1 MNATLTDV
9 EQFNKWHDSE
19 FEQLP
24 EFKLKVLSFLNGTVD
39 LILTR
44 TGLNKK
50 MLKRGSE
57 DGFFTIHPKDKTEAE
72 LEATRLENIE
82 RAARRARQKVHYLV
96 RQLGA
101 DHMLTLT
108 TRENIESSEKFD
120 SIFQEFIRLVRQ
132 KNVVGKADQTGKRI
146 LDLRTRQDDNRMWP
160 YVAVKELQDRGA
172 YHMHIA
178 CVGRQDLDL
187 LRSCWYVALGGT
199 PNDSKEQARGAIDVQ
214 YKQKRFSGL
223 TEQHST
229 FALVRYLTK
238 YISKSFE
245 VTQELG
251 KARYKA
257 SRGIVPP
264 IKNTQ
269 FLPVYWSAG
278 DECFIKAIGHVNS
291 ISNFLGLKNVIP
303 WNRGLDIYILR
314 GEES

>member
-1 MNATLTDV
+1 MNATLTDI

-19 FEQLP
+19 FEALP
-24 EFKLKVLSFLNGTVD
+24 EYKVKVMSFLNKTVS
-39 LILTR
+39 IIMTN
-44 TGLNKK
+44 TGLNRK
-50 MLKRGSE
+50 MLNRGSE

-72 LEATRLENIE
+72 LEAIRLENIE
-82 RAARRARQKVHYLV
+82 RACRRARQKVHYLV

-108 TRENIESSEKFD
+108 TRENITSSEQFD
-120 SIFQEFIRLVRQ
+120 KIFQEFIRLVRQ
-132 KNVVGKADQTGKRI
+132 KNVVGKTDESGKRI
-146 LDLRTRQDDNRMWP
+146 LDLRTRTDDNRMWS
-160 YVAVKELQDRGA
+160 YVAVKELQHRGA

-199 PNDSKEQARGAIDVQ
+199 PNDSKTDAKGAIDVQ
-214 YKQKRFSGL
+214 YKQKRFSGQ
-223 TEQHST
+223 TEEHKT

-245 VTQELG
+245 TSQELG

-257 SRGIVPP
+257 SRGIPAP
-264 IKNTQ
+264 HKSSQ

-278 DECFIKAIGHVNS
+278 DESFTKAAQHVHS
-291 ISNFLGLKNVIP
+291 IANFLGLKNLQP
-303 WNRGLDIYILR
+303 WNRGLDIYILV

>member
-1 MNATLTDV
+1 MNATLTDI

-24 EFKLKVLSFLNGTVD
+24 EFKIKILSFANKTVD
-39 LILTR
+39 IILSR
-44 TGLNKK
+44 TGLNNK

-108 TRENIESSEKFD
+108 TRENIESSDKFD
-120 SIFQEFIRLVRQ
+120 AIFKEFIRLVRQ
-132 KNVVGKADQTGKRI
+132 KNVIGKIDESGKRV
-146 LDLRTRQDDNRMWP
+146 LDLRTRQDDNRMWA

-199 PNDSKEQARGAIDVQ
+199 PNDTKEQARGAIDVQ
-214 YKQKRFSGL
+214 YKQKRFSGK
-223 TEQHST
+223 TEEHST

-245 VTQELG
+245 ANDQLG
-251 KARYKA
+251 QARYKA
-257 SRGIVPP
+257 SRGIPAP
-264 IKNTQ
+264 IVNKQ

-278 DECFIKAIGHVNS
+278 DECFTKAIAHVVS
-291 ISNFLGLKNVIP
+291 ISNFLGLKQIVP

-314 GEES
+314 GKE

>member
-1 MNATLTDV
+1 MNATLTDI

-24 EFKLKVLSFLNGTVD
+24 EFKVKILSFANKTVD
-39 LILTR
+39 IILSRTR
-44 TGLNKK
+44 LNDK

-57 DGFFTIHPKDKTEAE
+57 DGFFTIHPNDKTEAE

-82 RAARRARQKVHYLV
+82 RACRRARQKVHYLV

-108 TRENIESSEKFD
+108 TRENIESSDLFD
-120 SIFQEFIRLVRQ
+120 EIFQRFIRLVRE
-132 KNVVGKADQTGKRI
+132 KNVVGKTDETGKRI
-146 LDLRTRQDDNRMWP
+146 LDLRTRPDDNRMWA
-160 YVAVKELQDRGA
+160 YVAVKELQERGA

-199 PNDSKEQARGAIDVQ
+199 PNDSKEHARGAIDVQ

-251 KARYKA
+251 KARYKS
-257 SRGIVPP
+257 SRGISAP
-264 IKNTQ
+264 IINKQ

-278 DECFIKAIGHVNS
+278 DECFTKAISHVLS
-291 ISNFLGLKNVIP
+291 ISNFLGLKNIVP